1 LYSYELKN
9 TLYMHLKQP
18 KSIHQIG
25 LALVFAAFSF
35 TACNNSGEKKEDAE
49 KKDTTSVSPTP
60 APTPA
65 PTPGPDSTG
74 TGDTLK
80 QKPTAP
86 GD

>member
-1 LYSYELKN
+1 
-9 TLYMHLKQP
+9 MHLKQP
-18 KSIHQIG
+18 KSIYQIG

-35 TACNNSGEKKEDAE
+35 TACTNSGEKKEDAN
-49 KKDTTSVSPTP
+49 KTDTTKTTPAP

-65 PTPGPDSTG
+65 QGPDSTG
-74 TGDTLK
+74 GGGDTLK